1 MEAVVKDD
9 TTLLLEKR
17 IKHLENELKLTRRE
31 KDEATQKYFEFY
43 AQMDNLVKERTAEL
57 QQTQN
62 ALEEKNRSLE
72 DALKLVQNANAIRSG
87 FLANISHEL
96 RTPLNAI
103 LGFSQIIYEEEKKEN
118 NGPASYIK
126 QIIHSAH
133 KLTDL
138 INDLIS
144 LSKLEAG
151 QLVLE
156 KKEVSLGEILNT
168 CREDLFKKIKE
179 KNIDFKK
186 VVPDEDP
193 VLLIDDYHVRRII
206 FHLVDNAL
214 KHTTDGEII
223 FESKIL
229 SLSKEKATLSLSI
242 KDSGTGIPEGHLEKI
257 KNYLSNPPSSSD
269 VSYEGLGIGLVLC
282 RLIADEMDGTLEI
295 DSAVGEGTEV
305 RLHLRNIK
313 VVRLNASAE
322 KTNKDTDVPE
332 KVCRKFLVV
341 DDTVENSI
349 LIQRFY
355 ETKGYTVWGAPSVE
369 KGLELAKKNKP
380 ELILMD
386 INMPGKDGYEG
397 LRLFKSDKALAHIP
411 IIAFSASNDNRDIEK
426 ARRAGFD
433 EYLLKPVDFNTLD
446 DLLHQYGGH
455 HSEDIIPAVTK
466 SKSSIDFSGYP
477 LLADLVERYEQHIN
491 GPVLSEIKDTLIKV
505 GEIVFAYKSEEL
517 AHWFEKMSKALI
529 QFDMSYLKTQ
539 FQVLTDTYT
548 KREK

>member
-43 AQMDNLVKERTAEL
+43 AQLDNLVKERTAEL

-103 LGFSQIIYEEEKKEN
+103 LGFAQIIYEEEKKEN

-133 KLTDL
+133 KLTGL

-179 KNIDFKK
+179 KNIDFIK

-214 KHTTDGEII
+214 RHTTDGEII

-229 SLSKEKATLSLSI
+229 SLSKEKAALSLSI
-242 KDSGTGIPEGHLEKI
+242 KDSGTGIPQDHLEKI
-257 KNYLSNPPSSSD
+257 KNYLNHPLSSSD

-295 DSAVGEGTEV
+295 DSIVGEGTEV
-305 RLHLRNIK
+305 RLHLRDIK

-322 KTNKDTDVPE
+322 KANQDTDVPE
-332 KVCRKFLVV
+332 KVCRKFLIV

-355 ETKGYTVWGAPSVE
+355 ETKGHTVWGAPSVE

-411 IIAFSASNDNRDIEK
+411 IIAFSASNDNKDIEN
-426 ARRAGFD
+426 ARQAGFD
-433 EYLLKPVDFNTLD
+433 DYLLKPVDFNALD
-446 DLLHQYGGH
+446 DLLHQYGGQH
-455 HSEDIIPAVTK
+455 TEDSIPAGTE
-466 SKSSIDFSGYP
+466 SKSSIDFSVYP

-517 AHWFEKMSKALI
+517 AHWFEKMSMALI